1 MDDNFIKMILGSA
14 LRHGATIA
22 GGWLLREGII
32 DNDGATQFVAAVMMF
47 GGIGWSLWQKY
58 GHARLMA
65 ILAKAGLG
73 VLAFALICNVFVASA
88 FASDVNAP
96 ANKALTYQYPTTKCG
111 LYYGVNSIGSTGS
124 VANAAVGTQQ
134 VTGAIGVDVGYTCP
148 AGLGFWFVDGAF
160 DFTNVNGS
168 TNGLS
173 LSGPAMFEQRFG
185 FGAPVD
191 MIISAIPGL
200 QSLQSA
206 MPSLIPLPQGVSVNT
221 SSPYVFASV
230 SEQDVSATLGFA
242 QNRQWLVSPGLGIGN
257 KVRLSNG
264 VVFDPFAEYV
274 LNSNAMCFGPLSGSN
289 CVKLSTQIRAGFHLD
304 F

>member
-1 MDDNFIKMILGSA
+1 MKGYRTLLVGAAMVVAPPLLTYLAGVNWSDYVSPSTALMISGMITIA
-14 LRHGATIA
+14 LRVVTTTPVGGKISGDTALKVFIAALALSLFLPRGA
-22 GGWLLREGII
+22 
-32 DNDGATQFVAAVMMF
+32 V
-47 GGIGWSLWQKY
+47 
-58 GHARLMA
+58 
-65 ILAKAGLG
+65 
-73 VLAFALICNVFVASA
+73 
-88 FASDVNAP
+88 ASDVAGP
-96 ANKALTYQYPTTKCG
+96 AVPVKALTYQYPTTKCG

-134 VTGAIGVDVGYTCP
+134 VTGAIGIDVGYTCP
-148 AGLGFWFVDGAF
+148 AGAGFWFLDGAF

-168 TNGLS
+168 ANGLS

-206 MPSLIPLPQGVSVNT
+206 MPSLIPLPTGVSVNT
-221 SSPYVFASV
+221 SSPYVFASI
-230 SEQDVSATLGFA
+230 SEQDVSATLGYA

-274 LNSNAMCFGPLSGSN
+274 LNSNAMCFGPLAGSS
-289 CVKLSTQIRAGFHLD
+289 CVKLSTQVRAGFHLD